1 MRANLDEKA
10 NTSLGNS
17 TDNSGAVMH
26 WDDVERFLAAYQA
39 KGRAPATL
47 QKYRQALEQFYDM
60 LPTDKRFHRNT
71 LAQWRD
77 ELLANGYSNASVN
90 TIVSACNQFLLFI
103 DKREYQVVGQLG
115 RNDVQPELTRNEYK
129 RLLSAAKML
138 DDERG
143 YLLVKIFVCIGI
155 HVQELSQITV
165 ENVTA
170 GRFTSTYMGVM
181 RTVRVPPSLQQ
192 ELLAFSRRNDIRSG
206 AMFLSRNHKPLS
218 RISVTQVTS
227 RLSETAQVSKEKCNP
242 RCLRKLYL
250 ATRATVEAN
259 IEFLVEQA
267 MDRQM
272 EQEQIAFGW
281 SSEGR

>member
-1 MRANLDEKA
+1 MRTSLDEKA
-10 NTSLGNS
+10 NMSY
-17 TDNSGAVMH
+17 DNRIADDHGSVMQ
-26 WDDVERFLAAYQA
+26 WEDAERFLEAYQA

-47 QKYRQALEQFYDM
+47 KKYQQTLSQFYER
-60 LPTDKRFHRNT
+60 LPLDKRFHRST

-90 TIVSACNQFLLFI
+90 TIVSACNQFLSFI
-103 DKREYQVVGQLG
+103 DKREYQVVGQLET
-115 RNDVQPELTRNEYK
+115 NDIQPELTRNEYK

-155 HVQELSQITV
+155 YVQELPQITV

-170 GRFTSTYMGVM
+170 GRFTTTYMGVM

-192 ELLAFSRRNDIRSG
+192 ELLAYARRNGIRSG

-218 RISVTQVTS
+218 RTSVTQVTS

-267 MDRQM
+267 MDRQI

-281 SSEGR
+281 SSE